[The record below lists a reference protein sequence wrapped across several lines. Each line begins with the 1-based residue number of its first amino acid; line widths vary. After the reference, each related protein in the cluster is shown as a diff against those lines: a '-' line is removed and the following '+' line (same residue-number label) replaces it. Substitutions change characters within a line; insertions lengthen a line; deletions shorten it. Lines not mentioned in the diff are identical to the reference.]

1 MFYGIIDAMSFSF
14 LFPPSVLLRTARF
27 SFAHLL
33 IELFFLWVYDFFVF
47 WWDWDLN
54 EGSCA
59 C

>member
-47 WWDWDLN
+47 C
-54 EGSCA
+54 GTGI
-59 C
+59 